1 MDQAP
6 QDIRRHRRDSKSTV
20 NLDDSHAQ
28 PNGTKESHL
37 ASHNSNDQYLG
48 ALKIDLAAGLSDI
61 RTKVEEEHKEFLE
74 LVAQGKVIKMQPS
87 QEFAYNMMRG
97 RGLGTQPIFP
107 PPRASLNDNEDYR
120 PLEDLE
126 DNLLSG
132 VKYYKIASES
142 DSTNIEVPEKLAEG
156 INQLSIEEHPKS
168 EEAID
173 QLAIEERPRRE
184 VVLDLKGDKGP
195 TNNHYK
201 GKEVWGNFG
210 YLNVN
215 GAWVDPDS
223 EKDLAQAFRGYPT
236 LLPEELEGA
245 RAKDPRIMSPAQMEE
260 FYEFFNDYVSDDEGD
275 PRDNQLSP
283 KEFEEMIRGTASGG
297 KGDTWAKAVVA
308 PQDKYTERP
317 REPRIPRTQ
326 NGLDNMLPPQID
338 KDTGSFY
345 SGFESDNSD
354 TASLLLSAAGVNILQ
369 RPEQFNR
376 MDPQT
381 DMNILAKA
389 YGSPNAFKDDS
400 GWSDTTTLP
409 VFHTKGAAKAITGD
423 VHGLTDEEREAY
435 LAEMTLRGEAHFQ
448 HSQWM
453 AKNRDGFKS
462 DKIVAFN
469 GLVTCMK
476 ELYFIKQWL
485 NNDSSRG
492 NPQVRRLVNSI
503 SLDTPFKRTER
514 TMISKDN
521 LASTAAADPSLQ
533 GLSYQDRTYMR
544 LIEDI
549 YHGTNNL
556 TLHLQNQV
564 MAWGTTKAEIETKV
578 GEYYNLRDQIMAASG
593 MDNEFIQSL
602 IPISAPK
609 TPRVNF

>member
-1 MDQAP
+1 MDQTP

-20 NLDDSHAQ
+20 NLDDSHPQ
-28 PNGTKESHL
+28 TNGTKENQQDP
-37 ASHNSNDQYLG
+37 HNSNDQYLG
-48 ALKIDLAAGLSDI
+48 ALKIDLA
-61 RTKVEEEHKEFLE
+61 T
-74 LVAQGKVIKMQPS
+74 VAQGKVFKMQPS

-107 PPRASLNDNEDYR
+107 PPRAPLEDREDYR

-132 VKYYKIASES
+132 VKYYRIASES
-142 DSTNIEVPEKLAEG
+142 DLTNIEAPEKLTEA
-156 INQLSIEEHPKS
+156 INQLSIKETPKFEEG
-168 EEAID
+168 IN

-184 VVLDLKGDKGP
+184 VVLDLKGDEGP

-215 GAWVDPDS
+215 GSWVDPDS

-245 RAKDPRIMSPAQMEE
+245 RAKDPRIMSPTQMEE

-308 PQDKYTERP
+308 PQEKYTERP
-317 REPRIPRTQ
+317 REPRNPRNQ
-326 NGLDNMLPPQID
+326 NGLDNIVPPQID
-338 KDTGSFY
+338 RDTGSFY
-345 SGFESDNSD
+345 SGFGGDNSD
-354 TASLLLSAAGVNILQ
+354 TASLLLSAAGVDILQ

-453 AKNRDGFKS
+453 AKNKDGFKS

-476 ELYFIKQWL
+476 ELYFIKHWL
-485 NNDSSRG
+485 DNDSSRG

-514 TMISKDN
+514 TMISKDD
-521 LASTAAADPSLQ
+521 LTSSTAAADPTLQ

-556 TLHLQNQV
+556 TLHLQDQV
-564 MAWGTTKAEIETKV
+564 MAWGTTKAEVEQKV
-578 GEYYNLRDQIMAASG
+578 GEYYDLREKIMAASG
-593 MDNEFIQSL
+593 MDNKFIQGL
-602 IPISAPK
+602 IPISTPK

>member
-245 RAKDPRIMSPAQMEE
+245 RAKDPRIMSPAQMERILRILQRLLVVKG
-260 FYEFFNDYVSDDEGD
+260 YVG
-275 PRDNQLSP
+275 Q
-283 KEFEEMIRGTASGG
+283 SGG
-297 KGDTWAKAVVA
+297 RSTG
-308 PQDKYTERP
+308 
-317 REPRIPRTQ
+317 
-326 NGLDNMLPPQID
+326 QIYGA
-338 KDTGSFY
+338 T
-345 SGFESDNSD
+345 
-354 TASLLLSAAGVNILQ
+354 SLLLSAAGVNILQ

>member
-1 MDQAP
+1 
-6 QDIRRHRRDSKSTV
+6 
-20 NLDDSHAQ
+20 
-28 PNGTKESHL
+28 
-37 ASHNSNDQYLG
+37 
-48 ALKIDLAAGLSDI
+48 
-61 RTKVEEEHKEFLE
+61 
-74 LVAQGKVIKMQPS
+74 
-87 QEFAYNMMRG
+87 
-97 RGLGTQPIFP
+97 
-107 PPRASLNDNEDYR
+107 
-120 PLEDLE
+120 
-126 DNLLSG
+126 
-132 VKYYKIASES
+132 
-142 DSTNIEVPEKLAEG
+142 
-156 INQLSIEEHPKS
+156 
-168 EEAID
+168 
-173 QLAIEERPRRE
+173 
-184 VVLDLKGDKGP
+184 
-195 TNNHYK
+195 
-201 GKEVWGNFG
+201 
-210 YLNVN
+210 
-215 GAWVDPDS
+215 
-223 EKDLAQAFRGYPT
+223 
-236 LLPEELEGA
+236 
-245 RAKDPRIMSPAQMEE
+245 
-260 FYEFFNDYVSDDEGD
+260 
-275 PRDNQLSP
+275 
-283 KEFEEMIRGTASGG
+283 
-297 KGDTWAKAVVA
+297 
-308 PQDKYTERP
+308 
-317 REPRIPRTQ
+317 
-326 NGLDNMLPPQID
+326 
-338 KDTGSFY
+338 
-345 SGFESDNSD
+345 
-354 TASLLLSAAGVNILQ
+354 
-369 RPEQFNR
+369 

-409 VFHTKGAAKAITGD
+409 VFHTVSFKVPSRMTMELISRQKGAAKAITGD